1 LSANLDY
8 LWDFNTVAKPVLIY
22 GFGAAGLVLVLSGD
36 LGTAAVMGSFILVLL
51 FLIGM
56 PANRLMIFVGL
67 IGVAAFV
74 AATASPNRLNRI
86 LSFFNR
92 CDSNIEAANWQVCH
106 GEWALASG
114 GLFGTGLGESKMK
127 WGWIPEVENDFIFS
141 IVGEEVGLIGAVVV
155 LILFFLLARFMRRI
169 SLNSST
175 AFGSIAVTGIMLWIL
190 VQALINIAVVLHLF
204 PVLGVPLPLF
214 SKGGSSMVAVLIALG
229 IVLAV
234 ERDQANKPKKVKRK

>member
-1 LSANLDY
+1 
-8 LWDFNTVAKPVLIY
+8 
-22 GFGAAGLVLVLSGD
+22 
-36 LGTAAVMGSFILVLL
+36 
-51 FLIGM
+51 
-56 PANRLMIFVGL
+56 
-67 IGVAAFV
+67 
-74 AATASPNRLNRI
+74 
-86 LSFFNR
+86 
-92 CDSNIEAANWQVCH
+92 
-106 GEWALASG
+106 
-114 GLFGTGLGESKMK
+114 MK

-155 LILFFLLARFMRRI
+155 LILFFLLARFMRKI

-175 AFGSIAVTGIMLWIL
+175 AFGAIAVTGIMLWIL

-234 ERDQANKPKKVKRK
+234 ERDQANKPKKVRRK